1 VKNPP
6 IAPRN
11 LKNFGFAEWFRP
23 GEYRRVEQALDGMR
37 RAGVRYIRTHL
48 SWAEY
53 HSSGGQEWY
62 DWLIP
67 FIGRDFDLLPCI
79 HYTPPSLSR
88 TGTSAGPPH
97 RILDYADFID
107 HVLGRYGSHLDAVE
121 LWNEPNNLLDWDWR
135 LDTDWQLF
143 CEMIGAAGY
152 WAQERGFRTVLGGPC
167 PFDAH
172 WLRLLGERGVLGV
185 MSAVGLHGFPGTWDS
200 EASTW
205 DGWERQVSAMR
216 SILDAYNPQ
225 AEIWI
230 TEAGYSTWRKD
241 EAVQARSFLEALEA
255 PADRLYWYGWQD
267 IAGDVAVQEGLRFDD
282 RHYHMGVVDVHGTP
296 KLLGRLLMEGGIAGV
311 ARTLSLSAPNVA
323 KPVEPIVVTGGAGF
337 IGSHLAESLLAD
349 GREVV
354 VFDNLSRPGVEG
366 NLQWLKDR
374 HGDRLHPIIGDVRD
388 EATLSS
394 IVRDAEAVFHLAGQ
408 GSAVG
413 YRHPVNDFEVN
424 VRGTL
429 NVLEAIRR
437 ANRRIP
443 AVFASS
449 SKVYGSLASIP
460 VREGRDRY
468 SPVDQAVA
476 RWGICEEQCLDFQA
490 PLDCSSGAADQYV
503 LSYART
509 YDLPALVMRMSC
521 IYGPRQIGAE
531 EQGWLARF
539 LIQALN
545 GQSVTISG
553 DGKQVRDLLHVSDAS
568 SAFRAALDGVER
580 VKGQAFNLGGGP
592 RNAVSIRIAL
602 DEIEALLGRGID
614 IRFSEPRQ
622 DDRAYFVS
630 DTRKLEQSL
639 GWEPKTGW
647 QEGIAELHDW
657 FRSLPSRADKA
668 SREAVFPHPP
678 PQAAARA
685 EPA

>member
-6 IAPRN
+6 HAP
-11 LKNFGFAEWFRP
+11 KFQQDFGFAEWFRP

-37 RAGVRYIRTHL
+37 RAGARYVRTHL

-53 HSSGGQEWY
+53 HSPGGQEWY

-67 FIGRDFDLLPCI
+67 FIGRRFDLLPCI

-97 RILDYADFID
+97 RLLDYADFID
-107 HVLGRYGSHLDAVE
+107 HVLARYGGHLDAVE

-152 WAQERGFRTVLGGPC
+152 WARERGFRTVLGGPC
-167 PFDAH
+167 PFDSH

-282 RHYHMGVVDVHGTP
+282 RHYHMGVVDAHGKP
-296 KLLGRLLMEGGIAGV
+296 KLLGRLLMEGGVAGV

-323 KPVEPIVVTGGAGF
+323 KPVEPVVVIGGAGF
-337 IGSHLAESLLAD
+337 IGSHLADSLLTD
-349 GREVV
+349 GHDVV
-354 VFDNLSRPGVEG
+354 VLDNLSRPGVEG
-366 NLQWLKDR
+366 NLQRLKGR

-388 EATLSS
+388 ETTLSS
-394 IVRDAEAVFHLAGQ
+394 VVRDAEAVFHLAGQ
-408 GSAVG
+408 GGATGCS
-413 YRHPVNDFEVN
+413 HPVSDFEVN
-424 VRGTL
+424 VWGTL
-429 NVLEAIRR
+429 NVLEALRR
-437 ANRRIP
+437 VGRRIP
-443 AVFASS
+443 AIFAST
-449 SKVYGSLASIP
+449 SKVYGRLADIQL
-460 VREGRDRY
+460 REGRNRY
-468 SPVDQAVA
+468 GPVDRAVA
-476 RWGICEEQCLDFQA
+476 RWGISEEQCLDFRG

-521 IYGPRQIGAE
+521 IYGPHKIGSG
-531 EQGWLARF
+531 EQGWLAKV
-539 LIQALN
+539 LVQALDGQAVMVN
-545 GQSVTISG
+545 GN
-553 DGKQVRDLLHVSDAS
+553 GKQVRDLLHVNDAAL
-568 SAFRAALDGVER
+568 AFRAALVGIER

-592 RNAVSIRIAL
+592 RNAVSVMSAVN
-602 DEIEALLGRGID
+602 EIGALLGRDID
-614 IRFSEPRQ
+614 IHFRERPQ
-622 DDRAYFVS
+622 DDPAYFVS
-630 DTRKLEQSL
+630 DTRKLAQSV
-639 GWEPKTGW
+639 GWKPKTGW
-647 QEGIAELHDW
+647 REGLAELHDW
-657 FRSLPSRADKA
+657 FRNHQSRVDAD
-668 SREAVFPHPP
+668 S
-678 PQAAARA
+678 ARA
-685 EPA
+685 SYTHPDPQTAVTAESA